1 MCQSAVAV
9 AERLESAVGWKAEV
23 KGAKSNLTILMSVI
37 RGVNGLK
44 NRLVQTAAFDPGCVE
59 TLAEFRYDGRAGF
72 DGWFFG
78 FGYLS
83 G

>member
-1 MCQSAVAV
+1 LAV
-9 AERLESAVGWKAEV
+9 SGD
-23 KGAKSNLTILMSVI
+23 
-37 RGVNGLK
+37 
-44 NRLVQTAAFDPGCVE
+44 DPGCVE

>member
-1 MCQSAVAV
+1 VESGSQRRKIQFDDIDVRYQGES
-9 AERLESAVGWKAEV
+9 RL
-23 KGAKSNLTILMSVI
+23 
-37 RGVNGLK
+37 RPDGLK
-44 NRLVQTAAFDPGCVE
+44 TAGFDPGCVE
-59 TLAEFRYDGRAGF
+59 TLAEFRYDGRAGL